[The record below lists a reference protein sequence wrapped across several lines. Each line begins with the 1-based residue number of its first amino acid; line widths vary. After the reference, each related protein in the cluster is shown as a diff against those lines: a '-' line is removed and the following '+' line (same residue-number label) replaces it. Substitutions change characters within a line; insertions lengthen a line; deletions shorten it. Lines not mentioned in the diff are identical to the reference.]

1 MIYYIIDVRYP
12 GRYKMINQLPG
23 TDGKDYLYHFV
34 YETESIKG
42 IVARTTQYITKAKL
56 GHGSIDMIRLCGHG
70 NTGYVQI
77 GEGLQESNADEF
89 GALAG
94 YLRADAGADG
104 IQVHGCG
111 VGSDTN
117 ILAPGSTITN
127 PVCKPGTAAKGGGYR
142 LLGKLA
148 NATKKNVT
156 AGLNCQYVD
165 SDWKWE
171 GPTITVCP
179 GGSYVLTTII

>member
-42 IVARTTQYITKAKL
+42 NVESTKQYISKAKL
-56 GHGSIDMIRLCGHG
+56 GHGSIDMVRLCGHG
-70 NTGYVQI
+70 NTAYVQI
-77 GEGLQESNADEF
+77 GQGLQESTAGEF

-94 YLRADAGADG
+94 FLKAEAGADG
-104 IQVHGCG
+104 IQIHGCG

-117 ILAPGSTITN
+117 ILGPGGTISAPQCI
-127 PVCKPGTAAKGGGYR
+127 PGTATGGKGYK
-142 LLGKLA
+142 LLAKLA

-165 SDWKWE
+165 SGWQWE
-171 GPTITVCP
+171 GPTITVSP
-179 GGSYVLTTII
+179 GGSYGITTIT